1 MKKPQP
7 AEKIY
12 PDYIAEYHQ
21 DLLSGK
27 AVAGKWILM
36 LYAKIAAERAAGLY
50 VYNGRKAH
58 RAIRFIETFCHHSK
72 GQSGLIVLE
81 PWEKAAIALIFG
93 IVDPDT
99 QLRHFREVALIVA
112 RKNGKSLI
120 ASAICAYL
128 AYFDDEYGADVYCL
142 APKLDQAKI
151 VYDAF
156 YEMVKQEPEL
166 LEISK
171 KRRTDIYID
180 ETNTTVKPIPFSS
193 RKSDGYN
200 PQGVINDEFASWE
213 GDRGLKQY
221 EVMGSAVGARDQA
234 LIFSISTAGYVDNG
248 IYDELVARG
257 TSWLMGN
264 SQENRLL
271 AIFYMIDDPEKWDD
285 IDELKKANPN
295 MNVSVPESYF
305 RDEIQKAKVSASKKI
320 EFLTKYCNLKQNSS
334 VAWWESKYIQA
345 ALQGAEDL
353 TLDDF
358 QRCYAVAGVDLSKTT
373 DLTAASVLI
382 ERDGICYSF
391 CQFFMPAKQIKY
403 LQDRD
408 RVPYEIFVKR
418 GLLTPSGENAVD
430 YKDVYQWFVDLV
442 GIHKIYVQQIGYD
455 RYSAIYLVNDL
466 KNYGFHVDD
475 VNQGYNLSPVIDEFE
490 GVVKD
495 GRWKIAGKND
505 LLASHMLNVAL
516 KNDAET
522 RKNKPIKIEQRAHID
537 GAVSVLDAWTVRQK
551 WFDQIGEMLKN
562 PRRK

>member
-1 MKKPQP
+1 MKATKT
-7 AEKIY
+7 AKVY
-12 PDYIAEYHQ
+12 PDYIAEYHR
-21 DLLSGK
+21 DLISGK
-27 AVAGKWILM
+27 AAAGKWILL
-36 LYAKIAAERAAGLY
+36 LYEKIAADLAAGLY
-50 VYNGRKAH
+50 VYDGRKAY

-72 GQSGLIVLE
+72 GRSGLIVLE
-81 PWEKAAIALIFG
+81 PWEKAAIAMIFG

-99 QLRHFREVALIVA
+99 QLRHFREVVLIVA

-257 TSWLMGN
+257 TSWLKGN
-264 SQENRLL
+264 SRENRLL
-271 AIFYMIDDPEKWDD
+271 PIFYMVDDPEKWDD
-285 IDELKKANPN
+285 LDEIRKANPN
-295 MNVSVPESYF
+295 IDVSVPSAFF
-305 RDEIQKAKVSASKKI
+305 RDEIEKARMSPSKKI
-320 EFLTKYCNLKQNSS
+320 EFLTKYCNVKQNSS
-334 VAWWESKYIQA
+334 FAWWEAKFITA
-345 ALQGAEDL
+345 AMKDAEDL

-358 QRCYAVAGVDLSKTT
+358 QRCYAVGGVDLSKTT
-373 DLTAASVLI
+373 DLTAATVTI
-382 ERDGICYSF
+382 EREGINYSF
-391 CQFFMPAKQIKY
+391 TQFFMPAKQIRY

-442 GIHKIYVQQIGYD
+442 GVHKIYVQQIGYD

-522 RKNKPIKIEQRAHID
+522 RKNKPVKIEQRAHID

-551 WFDQIGEMLKN
+551 WFNEIGEMLKN
-562 PRRK
+562 IRRRE

>member
-1 MKKPQP
+1 MKPP
-7 AEKIY
+7 KIY

-21 DLLSGK
+21 DLISGK
-27 AVAGKWILM
+27 AVAGKWIHM
-36 LYAKIAAERAAGLY
+36 LYDKIAAELAAGLY
-50 VYNGRKAH
+50 VYDGRKAY

-99 QLRHFREVALIVA
+99 QLRHFREVVLIVA

-151 VYDAF
+151 VYDSF
-156 YEMVKQEPEL
+156 YEMVKAEPEL
-166 LEISK
+166 LEVSK
-171 KRRTDIYID
+171 KRRTDVYIE

-221 EVMGSAVGARDQA
+221 EVMGSAVGSRKQA

-257 TSWLMGN
+257 TSWLNGN
-264 SQENRLL
+264 SRENRLL

-285 IDELKKANPN
+285 IEELKKANPN
-295 MNVSVPESYF
+295 INVSVKESYF
-305 RDEIQKAKVSASKKI
+305 RDEIEKAHASPSKKI
-320 EFLTKYCNLKQNSS
+320 EFLTKYCNVKQNSS
-334 VAWWESKYIQA
+334 VAWWESKYIKA
-345 ALQGAEDL
+345 AMEGAENL

-358 QRCYAVAGVDLSKTT
+358 QRCYAVGGVDLSKTT
-373 DLTAASVLI
+373 DLTAAGVTI
-382 ERDGICYSF
+382 EREGINYSF
-391 CQFFMPAKQIKY
+391 VQFFMPAKQIKY

-408 RVPYEIFVKR
+408 RVPYELFVKR
-418 GLLTPSGENAVD
+418 GLLTPSGENAVN
-430 YKDVYQWFVDLV
+430 YKDIYQWYVDLV
-442 GIHKIYVQQIGYD
+442 GVHKIYVLQIGYD
-455 RYSAIYLVNDL
+455 RYSAIYLINDL

-495 GRWKIAGKND
+495 GKWKIAGKND

-516 KNDAET
+516 KNDSET
-522 RKNKPIKIEQRAHID
+522 RKNKPVKIEQRAHID
-537 GAVSVLDAWTVRQK
+537 GAVTVLDAWTVRQK
-551 WFDQIGEMLKN
+551 WFEEIGEMLRN
-562 PRRK
+562 PRRE

>member
-1 MKKPQP
+1 MTRKV
-7 AEKIY
+7 Y
-12 PDYIAEYHQ
+12 PDYISEYHQ
-21 DLLSGK
+21 DLISGR
-27 AVAGKWILM
+27 AVAGKWVMM
-36 LYAKIAAERAAGLY
+36 LYEKIAADLAAGLY
-50 VYNGRKAH
+50 VYDGRKAY

-93 IVDPDT
+93 IVDQDT
-99 QLRHFREVALIVA
+99 QLRHFREVVLIVA

-171 KRRTDIYID
+171 KRRTDIYIE

-221 EVMGSAVGARDQA
+221 EVMGSAVGARKQA

-257 TSWLMGN
+257 TSWLKGN

-271 AIFYMIDDPEKWDD
+271 PIFYMIDDPEKWDD
-285 IDELKKANPN
+285 LDEIRKANPN
-295 MNVSVPESYF
+295 MGVSVHESFF
-305 RDEIQKAKVSASKKI
+305 RDEIEKAHVSVSKKI
-320 EFLTKYCNLKQNSS
+320 EFLTKYCNQKQNSS
-334 VAWWESKYIQA
+334 VAWWEAKYIQA
-345 ALQGAEDL
+345 AMQGAEYL

-358 QRCYAVAGVDLSKTT
+358 QRCYAVGGVDLSKTT

-382 ERDGICYSF
+382 ERDGINYSF
-391 CQFFMPAKQIKY
+391 VQFFMPAKQIRY

-418 GLLTPSGENAVD
+418 GILTPSGENAVD

-442 GIHKIYVQQIGYD
+442 GVHKIYVQQIGYD

-551 WFDQIGEMLKN
+551 WFEEIGEMLKN
-562 PRRK
+562 PRRE

>member
-1 MKKPQP
+1 MK
-7 AEKIY
+7 EKKY
-12 PDYIAEYHQ
+12 RDYIAEYHQ
-21 DLLSGK
+21 DLISGK
-27 AVAGKWILM
+27 AAGGQWIRM
-36 LYAKIAAERAAGLY
+36 LYDKIAADLAAGLY
-50 VYNGRKAH
+50 VYDGRKAT

-99 QLRHFREVALIVA
+99 QLRHFREVVLIVA

-151 VYDAF
+151 VYEAF
-156 YEMVKQEPEL
+156 YEMVKAEPEL
-166 LEISK
+166 LEIST
-171 KRRTDIYID
+171 KRRTDIYIE

-193 RKSDGYN
+193 KKSDGYN

-248 IYDELVARG
+248 IYDELIARG
-257 TSWLMGN
+257 TSWLKGN
-264 SQENRLL
+264 SRENRLL

-285 IDELKKANPN
+285 LDELRKANPN
-295 MNVSVPESYF
+295 MDVSVKESFF
-305 RDEIQKAKVSASKKI
+305 RDEIEKAHVSASKKI
-320 EFLTKYCNLKQNSS
+320 EFLTKYCNVKQNSS
-334 VAWWESKYIQA
+334 VAWWEAKYIQD
-345 ALQGAEDL
+345 ALHGAEDL

-373 DLTAASVLI
+373 DLTAATVTI
-382 ERDGICYSF
+382 EREGINYSF
-391 CQFFMPAKQIKY
+391 TQFFMPAKQIQY

-442 GIHKIYVQQIGYD
+442 GVHKIYVQQIGYD

-495 GRWKIAGKND
+495 RRWKIAGKND

-522 RKNKPIKIEQRAHID
+522 RKNKPVKIEQRAHID

-551 WFDQIGEMLKN
+551 WFEEIGEMLKN
-562 PRRK
+562 PRRE